1 MMLEAALQAKPTG
14 ERERV
19 DRAAGRLVGS
29 RCLNCG
35 THSWPAR
42 AVCHRCGE
50 ARAEVATLA
59 DRGTLVTHTTVW
71 VPRPPLEPPF
81 TLGQVELPEAVL
93 VFAHIHGLEDTDKVP
108 LEVEL
113 RLAADAEDVPPFWFV
128 PVRG

>member
-1 MMLEAALQAKPTG
+1 MLEQALNATPTG

-35 THSWPAR
+35 TYSWPAR
-42 AVCHRCGE
+42 AVCHHCGE
-50 ARAEVATLA
+50 ARPETATFA
-59 DRGTLVTHTTVW
+59 DTGSLITHTTVH

-81 TLGQVELPEAVL
+81 TLGQVELPEGVL
-93 VFAHIHGLEDTDKVP
+93 VFAHIRGLEDADKVP
-108 LEVEL
+108 LPVEL
-113 RLAADAEDVPPFWFV
+113 RLSPGDDDVPPFWFE